1 MLGRL
6 YPFLAR
12 GSFIPYYQANLYFES
27 DRNPKSKSTSN
38 HHCVVFVLWC
48 LWILRIQV
56 SQVVKY
62 NSRIKYLIF
71 VSPQSVFDGPDQFD
85 ECFGPQIGYTIPSN
99 LISLTGLDPS
109 IIQIVLQGLF
119 VILVLHPISA
129 GLSFITFLNSLFLGS
144 HAVSISALFFAIVT
158 ALVSTVVFAI
168 DLVIVVVAKSRIGE
182 ITVAHLAVDFGNA
195 IWLML
200 VGVIM
205 TWTAVALLSAR
216 ACYCCGVRR

>member
-1 MLGRL
+1 LL
-6 YPFLAR
+6 VALSSPIIKPIYILKVTA
-12 GSFIPYYQANLYFES
+12 IPNPNEPQTTIATYLYFGVYGFCAS
-27 DRNPKSKSTSN
+27 
-38 HHCVVFVLWC
+38 
-48 LWILRIQV
+48 
-56 SQVVKY
+56 
-62 NSRIKYLIF
+62 
-71 VSPQSVFDGPDQFD
+71 SVFDGPDQFD
-85 ECFGPQIGYTIPSN
+85 ECIGPQIGYTIPSN

-109 IIQIVLQGLF
+109 IVQIVLQGLF

-158 ALVSTVVFAI
+158 ALVSTVVFVI

-200 VGVIM
+200 VGVIL
-205 TWTAVALLSAR
+205 TWTAVVLLSAR
-216 ACYCCGVRR
+216 ACYCCGVRRKYVVAEEKPLVS